1 MRRTRTL
8 VAALS
13 AVLALSLVAARA
25 HARATTVSAEG
36 HAVIVGG
43 NRAVARSHAIAAA
56 LRSAVGQVAGTLG
69 GAADG
74 DDAVTNHAVYD
85 RAAAFVP
92 RSTVV
97 SEDVDGN
104 IYQVQ
109 LSADVDVDALKRA
122 LGDRRTPAAARA
134 GGAAGGEL
142 RNSDSV
148 IDGKRVLVLATEQ
161 LGPHRVF
168 GWTDV
173 VWTPGVIH
181 TKTTVVREVNEMG
194 GIEATLSEVFGGAGF
209 HVVDP
214 QVLRGKLT
222 PKPAFEMLDLSAG
235 EARQI
240 AQKSDADYVVIAKGT
255 AQLAYHADLAGS
267 GMQSGQGNVV
277 ARLIRVR
284 DGKVI
289 ASTTQHAAEVHID
302 ADTARLNAINAAAR
316 LAGEA
321 LTRKLSD

>member
-1 MRRTRTL
+1 MRHVAVLLVVLAATTAEARRTT
-8 VAALS
+8 VAA
-13 AVLALSLVAARA
+13 
-25 HARATTVSAEG
+25 EG
-36 HAVIVGG
+36 RSVIVAG
-43 NRAVARSHAIAAA
+43 NKAEARSKAIASA
-56 LRSAVGQVAGTLG
+56 LRAAVGQVAAGL
-69 GAADG
+69 GAAGDG
-74 DDAVTNHAVYD
+74 DDSATDRAVYD
-85 RAAAFVP
+85 RAAAFIP
-92 RSTVV
+92 RSSVV
-97 SEDVDGN
+97 GEDVDGN
-104 IYQVQ
+104 IYDVQ
-109 LSADVDVDALKRA
+109 ISAEVDVDALKVA

-134 GGAAGGEL
+134 RVGGGASEPL
-142 RNSDSV
+142 
-148 IDGKRVLVLATEQ
+148 DGKRVLILATEQ

-168 GWTDV
+168 GWTDL

-214 QVLRGKLT
+214 AVLRGKLA
-222 PKPAFEMLDLSAG
+222 PKPAFEMLDLSTG

-255 AQLAYHADLAGS
+255 AQLAYHADLAGA

-284 DGKVI
+284 DGKVLGG
-289 ASTTQHAAEVHID
+289 TTQHAAEVHID
-302 ADTARLNAINAAAR
+302 ADTARLNAINSAAK
-316 LAGEA
+316 LAGET

>member
-1 MRRTRTL
+1 MGRTRTL
-8 VAALS
+8 TSALL
-13 AVLALSLVAARA
+13 AVVSLTLIAVRAEAR
-25 HARATTVSAEG
+25 RTTVSAEG

-43 NRAVARSHAIAAA
+43 NRAVARSQAIASA
-56 LRSAVGQVAGTLG
+56 LRAAIAQVAGG
-69 GAADG
+69 IGAPGEG
-74 DDAVTNHAVYD
+74 DDKVVDHAVYD

-92 RSTVV
+92 RSSVV

-104 IYQVQ
+104 ILQVQ
-109 LSADVDVDALKRA
+109 ISADVDVDALKVA
-122 LGDRRTPAAARA
+122 VGERRGAGGGGGGAARA
-134 GGAAGGEL
+134 GGGEPL
-142 RNSDSV
+142 
-148 IDGKRVLVLATEQ
+148 DGKRVLVLATEQ

-168 GWTDV
+168 GWTDL
-173 VWTPGVIH
+173 VWTPGVIR

-194 GIEATLSEVFGGAGF
+194 GIEATVSDVFGGAGF
-209 HVVDP
+209 KVIDP
-214 QVLRGKLT
+214 QVLRGKLA

-240 AQKSDADYVVIAKGT
+240 AQRSDADYVVIAKGT

-284 DGKVI
+284 DGKVV

-302 ADTARLNAINAAAR
+302 ADTARLNAINSAAR
-316 LAGEA
+316 LAAET

>member
-1 MRRTRTL
+1 M
-8 VAALS
+8 A
-13 AVLALSLVAARA
+13 
-25 HARATTVSAEG
+25 AEG

-43 NRAVARSHAIAAA
+43 NRALARSQAIAGA
-56 LRSAVGQVAGTLG
+56 LRAAVAQVAGSV
-69 GAADG
+69 GAAGDG
-74 DDAVTNHAVYD
+74 DDTATDHAVYD

-104 IYQVQ
+104 IFQVQ
-109 LSADVDVDALKRA
+109 ISADVDVDALTVALRA
-122 LGDRRTPAAARA
+122 TGHQPSAVSRQLGKS
-134 GGAAGGEL
+134 GEKL
-142 RNSDSV
+142 
-148 IDGKRVLVLATEQ
+148 DGKRVLVLATEQ

-173 VWTPGVIH
+173 VWTPGVIQ

-194 GIEATLSEVFGGAGF
+194 GIEATVAEVFGGAGF

-214 QVLRGKLT
+214 AVLRGKLA
-222 PKPAFEMLDLSAG
+222 PKPAFEVLDLSSG

-255 AQLAYHADLAGS
+255 AQLAYHADLAGA

-277 ARLIRVR
+277 ARLVRVR
-284 DGKVI
+284 DGKVVG
-289 ASTTQHAAEVHID
+289 STTQHAAEVHID

-316 LAGEA
+316 LAAET

>member
-1 MRRTRTL
+1 MGRTRTL
-8 VAALS
+8 LAALA
-13 AVLALSLVAARA
+13 AVFALTILGVRAEAR
-25 HARATTVSAEG
+25 RATVAAEG

-43 NRAVARSHAIAAA
+43 NRAVARSQAIAGA
-56 LRSAVGQVAGTLG
+56 LRAAVAQVAGSV
-69 GAADG
+69 GAAGDG
-74 DDAVTNHAVYD
+74 DDTATDHAVYD

-104 IYQVQ
+104 IFQVQ
-109 LSADVDVDALKRA
+109 ISADVDVDAIKAA
-122 LGDRRTPAAARA
+122 LGDRRSSAAARA
-134 GGAAGGEL
+134 TIGGGAGEKL
-142 RNSDSV
+142 
-148 IDGKRVLVLATEQ
+148 DGKRVLILATEQ

-173 VWTPGVIH
+173 VWTPGVIQ

-194 GIEATLSEVFGGAGF
+194 GIEATLAEVFGGAGF

-214 QVLRGKLT
+214 AVLRGKLA
-222 PKPAFEMLDLSAG
+222 PKPAFEMLDLSSG

-255 AQLAYHADLAGS
+255 AQLAYHAELAGA

-277 ARLIRVR
+277 ARLVRVR
-284 DGKVI
+284 DGKVVG
-289 ASTTQHAAEVHID
+289 STTQHAAEVHID
-302 ADTARLNAINAAAR
+302 ADTARLNAINSAAR
-316 LAGEA
+316 LAAET